1 MSSYR
6 GPNGCNVETRL
17 GPTTVY
23 LGRAQI
29 EWLKDKLEHSHATW
43 KVIAADMPLGL
54 AGAHGT
60 GPGGCPQFANSAH
73 GGGPVLRPG
82 LPISGVLSVLK
93 REQVRYGGWVTGGV

>member
-43 KVIAADMPLGL
+43 KAIAADMPLGL
-54 AGAHGT
+54 AARAGT
-60 GPGGCPQFANSAH
+60 GPEGRPQFENSRN
-73 GGGPVLRPG
+73 PDRPG
-82 LPISGVLSVLK
+82 PGRASESARRPRLSQ
-93 REQVRYGGWVTGGV
+93 RQQAPHR